1 MRSLALFDAAFFKLR
16 IPFDNSRGGSDFYVF
31 INEANAT
38 VVRMTDPFIADS
50 VENTLQKIFEVHL
63 PADDEWKI
71 LKSRG
76 VPEYT
81 MSVEDVEALASQE

>member
-1 MRSLALFDAAFFKLR
+1 MAGTPPWGSSSLPAWTLIYQAVIFC
-16 IPFDNSRGGSDFYVF
+16 VF